1 MGNDLIRLDPI
12 PWKIL
17 FFSKILEN
25 FRVFL
30 LRASKNFHK
39 IFFWKMV
46 FKSGVQ
52 SIGNDLICLDP
63 IPWKILFFQKF
74 EICIGGKFSERME
87 KNTVGFSFF
96 SSYIKTA
103 VISKILMRL
112 PWNFEYKLTS
122 CFSTFEPEIMIVN
135 CRVVACTSLPSGAH
149 NLIYNTLR
157 WLIFCWCNI

>member
-17 FFSKILEN
+17 FFQKSLKIIEYFYLGPLKIFE
-25 FRVFL
+25 
-30 LRASKNFHK
+30 K

-63 IPWKILFFQKF
+63 IPWKILFFSKI
-74 EICIGGKFSERME
+74 EICIGGKFGERME

-103 VISKILMRL
+103 VISKILMQL
-112 PWNFEYKLTS
+112 PWNFKYKLTS
-122 CFSTFEPEIMIVN
+122 CFSTFKPEIMIVN
-135 CRVVACTSLPSGAH
+135 CCLVACTSLPS
-149 NLIYNTLR
+149 
-157 WLIFCWCNI
+157 